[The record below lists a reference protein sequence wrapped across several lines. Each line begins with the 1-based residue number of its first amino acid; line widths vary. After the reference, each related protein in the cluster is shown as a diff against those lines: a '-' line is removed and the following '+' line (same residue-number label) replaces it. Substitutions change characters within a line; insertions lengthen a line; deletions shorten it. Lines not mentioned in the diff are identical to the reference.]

1 MRLTRTLLACGAL
14 GPVLFVAVVL
24 IEGATRPGY
33 SAWRNAGSQLALG
46 DQGWVQTVNFF
57 VGGVLLLGF
66 AIALRRA
73 IRSGP
78 GSTWAARLV
87 AGIGL
92 CLLLLGVFPINP
104 GLGYPPGVPA
114 TYSLHGAVHFL
125 VGTLMFGVLSA
136 LCFVLARRFASGA
149 GWAGWARWSRAVG
162 VIVAFFFVATTVVAS
177 VDPGGTGPAAWDG
190 LLQRIALFGG
200 LAWLSLV
207 ASRLLA
213 TAGPEGE

>member
-1 MRLTRTLLACGAL
+1 MLLAGGAV
-14 GPVLFVAVVL
+14 GPALFVAAVL

-33 SAWRNAGSQLALG
+33 SAWRHAGSQLALG
-46 DQGWVQTVNFF
+46 DQGWMQTVNFF
-57 VGGVLLLGF
+57 VGGALLLGF
-66 AIALRRA
+66 AIGLRRVL
-73 IRSGP
+73 RSGP

-125 VGTLMFGVLSA
+125 VGTLMFGLLSA
-136 LCFVLARRFASGA
+136 LCFVLARRFATSA

-162 VIVAFFFVATTVVAS
+162 VIVAVFFVATTAVAS
-177 VDPGGTGPAAWDG
+177 VDQGGAGPAAWDG
-190 LLQRIALFGG
+190 LLQRIALFSGF
-200 LAWLSLV
+200 AWLSLV

-213 TAGPEGE
+213 THGPGPE